1 MVQPVQT
8 IRELMEMRTFF
19 ATWGLILLFITGFSQ
34 GENKLL
40 RQGNKLYDEGKFKD
54 AEMKY
59 RKGLELNK
67 ESTKGQ
73 FNLGAATYKEKNWEE
88 SSRIY
93 GELAGKEL
101 DKKTKARTYHNLGNS
116 LLESKQYEKSIFAYK
131 NSLLNDPSDKDTKY
145 NLEYAKM
152 MLQKQQQ
159 QQQNQKK
166 DQQKKDQEKKDKKD
180 QQNDQNKD
188 SKQNKNQPQDQK
200 KISKEDAERML
211 EALKNNE
218 KKTMEKVEK
227 QRAKVQT
234 GIIEKDW

>member
-1 MVQPVQT
+1 MDMKTV
-8 IRELMEMRTFF
+8 F
-19 ATWGLILLFITGFSQ
+19 ATLGLIFFFLTGFSQ

-40 RQGNKLYDEGKFKD
+40 RQGNNLYDAGKFKD

-59 RKGLELNK
+59 RKAIEVNK
-67 ESTKGQ
+67 ESPKGQ
-73 FNLGAATYKEKNWEE
+73 FNLGAATYKEKNYEE

-93 GELAGKEL
+93 GELAGKDL
-101 DKKTKARTYHNLGNS
+101 DKKTKAKIYHNLGNS
-116 LLESKQYEKSIFAYK
+116 LLEAKQYDKSILAYK
-131 NSLLNDPSDKDTKY
+131 NSLLNVPSDKDTKY

-159 QQQNQKK
+159 QQQQKQK
-166 DQQKKDQEKKDKKD
+166 DQQKKDEDKKDKKD

-188 SKQNKNQPQDQK
+188 SKENKKQPQDQK

-218 KKTMEKVEK
+218 KKTMQKVEK

-234 GIIEKDW
+234 GVIEKDW

>member
-1 MVQPVQT
+1 
-8 IRELMEMRTFF
+8 MRTVLI
-19 ATWGLILLFITGFSQ
+19 TLGLIFLFLTAFSQ

-40 RQGNKLYDEGKFKD
+40 RQGNNLYDAGKFKD

-59 RKGLELNK
+59 RKAIELNR
-67 ESTKGQ
+67 ESSKGQ
-73 FNLGAATYKEKNWEE
+73 FNLGTATYKEKNYDE

-93 GELAGKEL
+93 SELAGKDL
-101 DKKTKARTYHNLGNS
+101 DKKTKAKIYHNLGNS
-116 LLESKQYEKSIFAYK
+116 LLESKQYDKSILAYK
-131 NSLLNDPSDKDTKY
+131 NALLNEPSDKETKY

-159 QQQNQKK
+159 QQQQQKQKNNQKK
-166 DQQKKDQEKKDKKD
+166 DEEKKDKKD
-180 QQNDQNKD
+180 QQNDQNKNSD
-188 SKQNKNQPQDQK
+188 QNKNQPRDQR

-218 KKTMEKVEK
+218 RKTMQKVEK

-234 GIIEKDW
+234 GVIEKDW